1 MEGHFGEG
9 TYDPSPARRKI
20 DQFFDDAE
28 QAEKFIRALYTM
40 SKASGIVPPHDTQAV
55 HDLAQDVGNEVVKE
69 ALEHSYRYDVT
80 RSLSKWLYG
89 IAGNIFLRR
98 KDRHIKLTN
107 REYTFSRLQ
116 QDQEKAEADTILT
129 RMETLITDDVEQIVE
144 KREERA
150 QAAKAFQAL
159 SPQYQ
164 QIISFVLAHD
174 YHYETIAH
182 LLGIT
187 KETARQRYHR
197 ALKQL
202 RTIVQEQ
209 GGRSNE

>member
-9 TYDPSPARRKI
+9 TYDPSSARRKI
-20 DQFFDDAE
+20 DQFFHDPK
-28 QAEKFIRALYTM
+28 QAENFIRALYTM
-40 SKASGIVPPHDTQAV
+40 SRASGIVSPNDAKAV
-55 HDLAQDVGNEVVKE
+55 HDLAQEVGNEVVKE
-69 ALEHSYRYDVT
+69 ALEHSDRYDVT
-80 RSLSKWLYG
+80 RSLSHWLYG
-89 IAGNIFLRR
+89 IAGKIFLRR
-98 KDRHIKLTN
+98 KDRHIKLTK

-116 QDQEKAEADTILT
+116 QDQEEAEADTLLT
-129 RMETLITDDVEQIVE
+129 RMETLIADDVEQIVE

-150 QAAKAFQAL
+150 QVTKAFQLL
-159 SPQYQ
+159 SPQHQ
-164 QIISFVLAHD
+164 QIVSFVLAHD
-174 YHYETIAH
+174 YQYETIAH